1 MSRSTAL
8 ATVAAVVL
16 VVFALFVGGGA
27 ARRQTAARPT
37 ASVVPSTAAQP
48 TPTEPPDTGPLVFLQ
63 PLSAGCAAG
72 DGVYVV
78 SDGGGIG
85 RFDGDSW
92 QLIDPTLRS
101 LVAAACRGSQLVAVG
116 GAGTVVTIDDEARSI
131 RSDAVQLDD
140 LRAIGLV
147 PDGALAAGHRG
158 SVVRQTAAGWF
169 PHAAGLTED
178 FEGIAAFGALSA
190 WAVGADGATLRLE
203 ETGWRPVASGTT
215 VTLRAVAGARIDD
228 VIAVG
233 DAGTILRFRQGWEAR
248 PIRSTAAF
256 RAVLVSGG
264 TSWIVGDGG
273 SVVRLDGDRETVVD
287 LGTTCTLRS
296 VFAQRGMIWIVGSD
310 GTHAAVWRIADG
322 ATRQWGACP

>member
-8 ATVAAVVL
+8 ATVAAAALVVL
-16 VVFALFVGGGA
+16 ALIVGGGA
-27 ARRQTAARPT
+27 ARLKTVAPPT
-37 ASVVPSTAAQP
+37 ASAAPSTAAQP
-48 TPTEPPDTGPLVFLQ
+48 APTEPPDTGPLVFRQ

-85 RFDGDSW
+85 RFDGDGW

-101 LVAAACRGSQLVAVG
+101 LVAAACRGTGLVAVG
-116 GAGTVVTIDDEARSI
+116 GAGTVVTIDDTARSI

-140 LRAIGLV
+140 LRAIALL

-190 WAVGADGATLRLE
+190 WAVGADGAALRLE
-203 ETGWRPVASGTT
+203 EAGWRPIASGTT
-215 VTLRAVAGARIDD
+215 VTLRAVAGAGIDD

-248 PIRSTAAF
+248 PIRTTAAF
-256 RAVLVSGG
+256 RAVMVSGG
-264 TSWIVGDGG
+264 TVWIIGDQG
-273 SVVRLDGDRETVVD
+273 SVVRLDGERETVVD